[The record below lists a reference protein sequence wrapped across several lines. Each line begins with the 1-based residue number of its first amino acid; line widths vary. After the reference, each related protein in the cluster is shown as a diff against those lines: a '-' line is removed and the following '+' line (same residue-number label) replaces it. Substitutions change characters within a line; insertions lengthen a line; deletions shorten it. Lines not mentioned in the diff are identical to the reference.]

1 MSTLIESATPNYNF
15 MSAIRENKKGGGIAS
30 IVNASFQCRQSSFSD
45 FVSFEYLSTIIKGSP
60 QIILLIIYRP
70 PKHSPKVFLEEL
82 SEILSG
88 ICLEYDCVIISG
100 DFNLHV
106 DNPENSYASELLSLL
121 DTLHLTQHLEGPTHS
136 LGHTLDLVITKVV
149 DISLTVRDLALSDH
163 SCIFFDVSMSPQKS
177 NSSVMIGRRMI
188 NDHTNVLFEQAFV
201 SQLSSPTSNSVDD
214 VMDNLNSRMLEIM
227 DDKAPLKLKKLNR
240 KQKAPW
246 KQNPTVKLLR
256 RECRKAERQW
266 RKTKL
271 PVHYI
276 IVQFQHD

>member
-1 MSTLIESATPNYNF
+1 
-15 MSAIRENKKGGGIAS
+15 
-30 IVNASFQCRQSSFSD
+30 
-45 FVSFEYLSTIIKGSP
+45 
-60 QIILLIIYRP
+60 
-70 PKHSPKVFLEEL
+70 
-82 SEILSG
+82 
-88 ICLEYDCVIISG
+88 
-100 DFNLHV
+100 
-106 DNPENSYASELLSLL
+106 
-121 DTLHLTQHLEGPTHS
+121 
-136 LGHTLDLVITKVV
+136 
-149 DISLTVRDLALSDH
+149 
-163 SCIFFDVSMSPQKS
+163 MSPQKS
-177 NSSVMIGRRMI
+177 NSSVMIARRMI
-188 NDHTNVLFEQAFV
+188 NDHTNVLLEQAFV